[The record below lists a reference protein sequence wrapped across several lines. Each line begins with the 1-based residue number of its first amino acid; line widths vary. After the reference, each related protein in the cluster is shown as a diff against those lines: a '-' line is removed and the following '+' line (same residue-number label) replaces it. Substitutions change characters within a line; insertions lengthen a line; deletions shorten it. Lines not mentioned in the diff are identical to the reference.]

1 MHERYRSDYEGEFVV
16 TNSRIVDG
24 KKIQDREWIKNP
36 IENQHISGRAVAIY
50 DGESREQFNIQR
62 LQNHRG
68 GILGKLRLQS
78 YGVGRVCD
86 EITCN
91 FYVSKDPE
99 VLQKL
104 VDSQYVANTVVYSSA
119 GKLLRFP
126 GELYL
131 IPLGTALLEP
141 ATAVWLAAFD
151 GHQEIYM
158 IGYDFDEGKN
168 VKLARQVHEIMQT
181 YTKTKFVRVSYLV
194 RNRTRI
200 DTPDT
205 WKDCRNFSEMTYD
218 QWISHCDV

>member
-78 YGVGRVCD
+78 YGVGKVCD

-104 VDSQYVANTVVYSSA
+104 VD
-119 GKLLRFP
+119 
-126 GELYL
+126 
-131 IPLGTALLEP
+131 
-141 ATAVWLAAFD
+141 
-151 GHQEIYM
+151 
-158 IGYDFDEGKN
+158 
-168 VKLARQVHEIMQT
+168 
-181 YTKTKFVRVSYLV
+181 
-194 RNRTRI
+194 
-200 DTPDT
+200 
-205 WKDCRNFSEMTYD
+205 
-218 QWISHCDV
+218 